1 MLVLS
6 RKRGQAI
13 RIGPD
18 ITVTVTRIGSGRVGL
33 AIVAPLDVAI
43 VRDELPSFDNTVIE
57 LQPAET
63 AEAAA

>member
-6 RKRGQAI
+6 RRRGQSI

-18 ITVTVTRIGSGRVGL
+18 IVVSVTRIRGGNVGL
-33 AIVAPLDVAI
+33 AIVAPREVRI
-43 VRDELPSFDNTVIE
+43 VRDELPDSGKRVIQ
-57 LQPAET
+57 LPAET

>member
-6 RKRGQAI
+6 RRRGQAI

-18 ITVTVTRIGSGRVGL
+18 IVVSVTRIRGGQVGL
-33 AIVAPLDVAI
+33 AIVAPRQVPI
-43 VRDELPSFDNTVIE
+43 VRDELPDFGKPVIR
-57 LQPAET
+57 LQPVET